1 MDKLIDQG
9 IVSTN
14 YKSVMTK
21 TKKVSANPKTE
32 KVKQLNTKEEKIKVD
47 KKKNIPYVP
56 IHRKKGEKEYPD
68 WL

>member
-1 MDKLIDQG
+1 MDQG

-14 YKSVMTK
+14 YKSQPKSVMTK

-56 IHRKKGEKEYPD
+56 IHRKKGEKEYSD